1 MQVSCPIYAMGS
13 EAENIYKSFVFAE
26 ERHKTDFDIVL
37 EKFDGYFFSRRNFI
51 HERVRFHQRVQQPGE
66 KAEGFIRALYELSE
80 H

>member
-37 EKFDGYFFSRRNFI
+37 EKFDGYFFS
-51 HERVRFHQRVQQPGE
+51 
-66 KAEGFIRALYELSE
+66 EGISFMSACASIRGCNNPARKQKGL
-80 H
+80 